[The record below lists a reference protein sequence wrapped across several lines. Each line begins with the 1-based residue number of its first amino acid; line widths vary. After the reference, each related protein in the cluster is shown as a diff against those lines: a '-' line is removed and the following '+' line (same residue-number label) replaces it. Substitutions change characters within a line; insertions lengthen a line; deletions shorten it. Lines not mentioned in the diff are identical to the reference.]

1 MTEEADDTEVAQ
13 FIQPKNVL
21 HLTNEQLDME
31 IAARQFRRLA
41 AFRVHA
47 ELQAK
52 VRETRN
58 EKLKVQLGKL
68 CTQFEKALAA
78 IDKSL
83 EKAQELSNKA
93 RGIRLQLDDSFDITK
108 KDTI

>member
-1 MTEEADDTEVAQ
+1 MTTEADDTEVAQ

-31 IAARQFRRLA
+31 IAARQERRLA
-41 AFRVHA
+41 AFRIHA

-58 EKLKVQLGKL
+58 EKLKVQLGKV
-68 CTQFEKALAA
+68 CDQFAKAIAA
-78 IDKSL
+78 IDKAL
-83 EKAQELSNKA
+83 EKSQELANKA
-93 RGIRLQLDDSFDITK
+93 RGIRLQLDDSFDISK